1 MTFSE
6 RLSALMR
13 ENGYTN
19 YRLAKLLN
27 CSQATIANWIG
38 GNNLPVRQKMSQ
50 LADLFGVSVEYLKGE
65 TDDKGQKEKPTPERD
80 GLSNDQLRDLMELLL
95 RLSPEHQAVL
105 KATAQALLAGQ
116 SNRD

>member
-6 RLSALMR
+6 RLTALMR

-65 TDDKGQKEKPTPERD
+65 TDDRGQKEKPTPKQGE
-80 GLSNDQLRDLMELLL
+80 LSNDQLREFMELLL
-95 RLSPEHQAVL
+95 RLSPEQLAVI

-116 SNRD
+116 AERD